1 MRLFTSLL
9 AVFNSILRGCKLGV
23 IKRVLIKVK

>member
-1 MRLFTSLL
+1 MRLFTSSL
-9 AVFNSILRGCKLGV
+9 AVFNSILRGYKLGV